1 VAHRVGQALCY
12 YLLPHSGKAIV
23 RSTVQPVSQ
32 DELKDPIVQNHITNL
47 EQQITSNIP
56 SITLPSKHP
65 NAPFLQDVYE
75 AYEAEAE
82 KPEID
87 DITPET
93 YDSLISAE
101 VISPQGDVLVPAIV
115 TSRKRDSNGN
125 PIGTH
130 DNNPLLDTR
139 VYEVTFPDGHID
151 AYAANII
158 AQNIYSKVDQEGNR
172 YRLLDEI
179 INHHKDELAT
189 PIGDKW
195 IKHGSNKTLQKNTI
209 GWKLQVKWKDG
220 STSWEPLCNLKQ
232 SNPIE
237 VAEYAEANRI
247 DNEVVF
253 ALWVP
258 FTLRYHRRIMLYPRK
273 LP

>member
-1 VAHRVGQALCY
+1 
-12 YLLPHSGKAIV
+12 
-23 RSTVQPVSQ
+23 
-32 DELKDPIVQNHITNL
+32 
-47 EQQITSNIP
+47 
-56 SITLPSKHP
+56 LPSKHP